1 MGPSEP
7 APPRDG
13 RRLHLGRSRAG
24 QGYLMGELWSRSGR
38 RNRAHVCLAFGAE
51 DLRVGGDAARP
62 HLPFSLLHL
71 LVPRQVQSCRAS
83 TTPAF
88 STVTASGAT
97 TRPMRGRPANRSCRG
112 ALRSS
117 CGSTGW
123 APTVPASLSSTGAYR
138 SGTRGEM
145 RSQRC
150 YVPLAGAPHPRGVWF
165 CIFHI

>member
-1 MGPSEP
+1 MSFNYFYCVISMG
-7 APPRDG
+7 
-13 RRLHLGRSRAG
+13 
-24 QGYLMGELWSRSGR
+24 SRSGR
-38 RNRAHVCLAFGAE
+38 RNRAQVCLALGAE
-51 DLRVGGDAARP
+51 DLRVAGDAARP
-62 HLPFSLLHL
+62 HLPSSLLHL

-97 TRPMRGRPANRSCRG
+97 TRPMRGRRANRSCRG
-112 ALRSS
+112 ASRSS

-123 APTVPASLSSTGAYR
+123 APTVPASLSSTGACR
-138 SGTRGEM
+138 SGTRGGM

-165 CIFHI
+165 CTFHI